1 MPTFSSILD
10 SFPESQASQSSAPRR
25 INAFMY
31 LCLVVSAALFGSG
44 FYWQQRALIYAA
56 VVPLSFSVI
65 TILIKIVFE
74 LKDNKE
80 MFKNPG
86 GSLADGLDQRFAQEK
101 VIAAELAA
109 NDLIE
114 LQRMKARL
122 DADLIRTERWLD
134 VLKLL
139 SMLAPAVF
147 ILVTAGIFKLL
158 DFIQDIFKVAVAAA
172 TVGAIAAAIAIHRGL
187 VGLRTIWST
196 LHYAIELVEEK
207 KKKRFRKVSRKRG
220 ERAA

>member
-1 MPTFSSILD
+1 MRSCTCVWLLVPLFSDPDFIGNRERLFMP
-10 SFPESQASQSSAPRR
+10 
-25 INAFMY
+25 
-31 LCLVVSAALFGSG
+31 
-44 FYWQQRALIYAA
+44 

-147 ILVTAGIFKLL
+147 ILVTAGIFKLP